1 MDSSSQHRKETDAN
15 SNASRFLKTDGG
27 KTKTNA
33 IEVPSISLP
42 KGGGAIKGIDEKF
55 SVNSVNGTASFSI
68 PLPEAGGRGIAPG
81 LSLSYNSGSGNGIFG
96 LGWTLSLSSIKRKTE
111 KSLPEYI
118 DSIDSDTFLFSEAE
132 DLVPEFQRAEDG
144 TFAVDTN
151 GEYIIKEKSSLDNLF
166 TIRFYRPRVEGLFA
180 RIERWTANTGDE
192 IKWRVITKENITTLF
207 GWSSAARISDPDNP
221 AKIYTWLPE
230 FICDDKGNC
239 CRYFYKPDSIH
250 GFDEDQIHNR
260 NRVKNGDLTYTN
272 LYPDKICYG
281 NKTPYKN
288 FGDAFPASTEFLFET
303 VFDYGTLNEGD
314 EVDQINN
321 WDFRPDAF
329 SDYKP
334 GFEIRTTRLCK
345 RVLLFHRFE
354 ENEYNGLVRSLNFG
368 YDTAT
373 EQDFTYLK
381 SITSSGHIKQT
392 NGSYSSQSLPPFEF
406 EYQKHDWNTEV
417 KTISPDSL
425 VHAPVGLDE
434 SSYQFTDLYNEGLAG
449 ILSEQMGGWYYKH
462 NLGNGDFE
470 KAKLVSEKP
479 SFVGLGS
486 QLQLVDLDADGGKQL
501 VSLNS
506 EPKGF
511 FELGDDNEWQPY
523 RNFKQLPNINFSD
536 PFTRMIDLNGDGMA
550 DLLIGEENNFT
561 WFESKGRSG
570 YKEARKSAQSFDEE
584 AGPHLVFV
592 EAKQSIFL
600 ADMSG
605 DGLTDIVRIRNGEVC
620 YWPNLGYG
628 KFGKKVSMD
637 QAPFFDSEEM
647 YNPGLVKLADIDG
660 SGTPDIIYL
669 GHDTFKCWK
678 NLSGDRFSAI
688 PFEIPAFPE
697 VNATTKVSVTDLLGN
712 GVSCIVWSSPLPGDI
727 ASPLKYIDL
736 MNSKKPHI
744 MTSYKNNMGKEVSM
758 EYMAS
763 TKFYIE
769 DKLAGKPWI
778 TKLHFPVHCVSKTVN
793 KDKITGHQFTTEYK
807 YHHGYFDHPEKE
819 FRGFGMV
826 EQIDSETFEHWIKS
840 GATNITA
847 EDLHQQPVISRQW
860 VHTGAFLQKD
870 KILTQFE
877 HEYWYEEMQ
886 RQGLAVTHS
895 EHPLPDAILVASEG
909 IPGSIIENLSP
920 DEWHQALRA
929 CKGMGLRTET
939 FARDA
944 AGNGNTPEARRKEL
958 TPFSVA
964 THNCVIELLQ
974 PKGKNKHAVFVVKES
989 EAITYSYER
998 VADDPRIAH
1007 SLNIKLD
1014 AYGQVLE
1021 SASVVYPRVNGD
1033 NTLPVETQAA
1043 QDRVCISYTK
1053 NRFTADTL
1061 NDDVTHPDLLR
1072 LPALCEVQIF
1082 ELKGINKAGSFYSLS
1097 DFEDI
1102 LSNTN
1107 SDTALYHERDKA
1119 LTAGKAQKRLIEHTR
1134 TIFYNDNLLD
1144 PLALG
1149 QLHSLA
1155 LPFENYQLA
1164 YTPELLE
1171 HIYTGRVTDDLMVEG
1186 KFAHNEGDSNWWIRS
1201 GSTQYITAAET
1212 AADAENRFF
1221 VPISFTEP
1229 FGGKTSVKYDN
1240 TYHLFIAETEDALGN
1255 KSVLE
1260 TYNYRTLSVR
1270 RMRDINANISEVITD
1285 ELGMVKATA
1294 IFGKGSQADD
1304 LTGLNETTSAA
1315 ELDLIHNFFNPP
1327 VNAQGVSDSS
1337 AMNATGAQLLQNA
1350 TTRFLYDFNVYQSS
1364 GKPAVIGSILRETH
1378 TVDKNGDPNPSSKL
1392 QMSFEYSSGDGQVVM
1407 KKTQAEPGLAKRV
1420 RIMPD
1425 DAIEINDIDTTPF
1438 LRWIGTGKT
1447 ILNNKGNPVK
1457 RYEPYFSVNILYE
1470 DQKELVETGMTPL
1483 MYYDALGR
1491 LVRTD
1496 MPDGS
1501 FSTVEFDSWKQV
1513 LSDAN
1518 DNVLDSDWYKRRT
1531 DNSLS
1536 DFISDMKEQQAAA
1549 RTALHARTPNQ
1560 LHFDTLGRP
1569 VLAIEHN
1576 KNIATNAD
1584 EFYNTKTDLDI
1595 EGNMLSVTDAR
1606 GNKVMQHHFD
1616 MLGNK
1621 VYQLGMDT
1629 GQRWLLAN
1637 ILGNPLRT
1645 WDERGHEFLYEY
1657 DVLHRPVQSTV
1668 RGGDG
1673 LTPLNHIFERFIY
1686 GEGLLIGVRTEINR
1700 FNEAALQA
1708 TNILGKVI
1716 NHFDT
1721 GGVIETPAYDFKGH
1735 AVSTTRRL
1743 FRKYKEVANW
1753 TDANLVPDL
1762 EPDAIT
1768 FSVEMDALNRITK
1781 QIAPDSSILTP
1792 VYNEAGLLNSESVE
1806 HLNPGLTKT
1815 YIKEIDYNEKGQRS
1829 RILYDNEV
1837 VTKYEYDKET
1847 LRLKHLKSSRKDNS
1861 MLQDL
1866 HYTFD
1871 PAGNIT
1877 HIEDKSIPT
1886 RFFNNFQV
1894 QPASTYTYDA
1904 LYRLVE
1910 ATGREND
1917 TAINFGQCDNWNDRF
1932 FVQSLNPGDPMAI
1945 RNYTQKYQY
1954 DEVGNIKE
1962 MKHLA
1967 ANANWTR
1974 TYEYENTN
1982 NRLVNTHIG
1991 DNGSPQNYT
2000 NYSHHP
2006 QHGFLTELPHLEEIA
2021 WNFKEE
2027 VVLTS
2032 RQRCTDDNIPI
2043 TTYYQYDGTGQRIRK
2058 VTENFSA
2065 TNNPTKKE
2073 ERIYVS
2079 GYEIFKKH
2087 TGTAAG
2093 LERISLSLMDKG
2105 HRFVMI
2111 ETRNDVDD
2119 GTDKHVI
2126 RYSLHNHVGSSAL
2139 ELDLVADVI
2148 SYEEYHPYGTT
2159 AYQAKSSAIRAA
2171 AKRYRYTG
2179 MERDDETG
2187 LEYHSARYY
2196 LPWLGRWLNPD
2207 PIGLGD
2213 GLNLYCYARSNP
2225 VRLNDTNGHLSWGQ
2239 VIGIAA
2245 AVVVGTV
2252 LTVATAG
2259 LAGPLVGAAGAAI
2272 IGGIVGGAAGG
2283 AVGELVEARIDNRE
2297 AHVGRA
2303 ALIGGIA
2310 GGLFAGAGAAAGAV
2324 ARTAV
2329 GRAFVSRVATSA
2341 VGQAASG
2348 VARRVAQSVAGR
2360 GASRAVAAIREP
2372 AERLGQR
2379 IAQRL
2384 GVGPGAQAVE
2394 RAIATERSVEA
2405 VAGVTRT
2412 TTTAAE
2418 GQTFTHS
2425 TAASPTGG
2433 NVLNQVIPNSSGA
2446 QIEAQGALRVSPGG
2460 QTGQWGEGAYAWHG
2474 EVTPTSGAQTF
2485 QFRVPPQTAVQTVNI
2500 PGRPSI
2506 VRLVPPPGESVVPI
2520 QITGSNFP
2528 PGSLQTAGEQLQQ
2541 FGMPLPGRLPF
2552 RYPGVSPDVSGVTGA
2567 LGGSTSL
2574 FFMPAPPTTDPRT
2587 VPTPSVGVQF

>member
-1 MDSSSQHRKETDAN
+1 MDSSSQHRKVTDAN

-27 KTKTNA
+27 KTKSNA
-33 IEVPSISLP
+33 IEAPSITLP

-55 SVNSVNGTASFSI
+55 SVNAVNGTASFSI
-68 PLPEAGGRGIAPG
+68 PLPEAAGRGLAPG
-81 LSLSYNSGSGNGIFG
+81 LSVSYNSGSGNGIFG
-96 LGWTLSLSSIKRKTE
+96 LGWSLNLSSIKRKTE
-111 KSLPEYI
+111 KSLPEYM

-132 DLVPEFQRAEDG
+132 DLVPEFRKEADG
-144 TFAVDTN
+144 TFALDSN
-151 GEYIIKEKSSLDNLF
+151 GEYIVKEKSSADNLF
-166 TIRFYRPRVEGLFA
+166 TIRFYRPRIEGLFA
-180 RIERWTANTGDE
+180 RIERWTANTGEE
-192 IKWRVITKENITTLF
+192 IKWRVITKDNITTLF
-207 GWSSAARISDPDNP
+207 GWSAAARISAPNSP
-221 AKIYTWLPE
+221 GKIYSWLPE
-230 FICDDKGNC
+230 FVFDDKGNC
-239 CRYFYKPDSIH
+239 CRYFYKPDDIQ
-250 GFDEDQIHNR
+250 GFDPDQIHNR
-260 NRVKNGDLTYTN
+260 NRIKSGDLTYTN
-272 LYPDKICYG
+272 LYPDRICYG
-281 NKTPYKN
+281 NKTAYKN
-288 FGDAFPASTEFLFET
+288 FEDAFPASDDFLFET
-303 VFDYGTLNEGD
+303 VFDYDALNEDD
-314 EVDQINN
+314 EVDHINN

-334 GFEIRTTRLCK
+334 GFEVRTTRLCR
-345 RVLLFHRFE
+345 RVLLFHHFE
-354 ENEYNGLVRSLNFG
+354 EHEYNGLVRSLSFAYN
-368 YDTAT
+368 TST
-373 EQDFTYLK
+373 EQDFTFLE
-381 SITSSGHIKQT
+381 SITSSGHIKKSD
-392 NGSYSSQSLPPFEF
+392 GSYSSKSLPPFEF
-406 EYQKHDWNTEV
+406 EYQKHEWNTEV
-417 KTISPDSL
+417 KTISPDAL
-425 VHAPVGLDE
+425 IHAPVGLDE
-434 SSYQFTDLYNEGLAG
+434 STYQFTDLYNEGLAG
-449 ILSEQMGGWYYKH
+449 ILTEQMGGWYYKS

-470 KAKLVSEKP
+470 KSKLVSSKP

-506 EPKGF
+506 EPKVF
-511 FELGDDNEWQPY
+511 FELDDDNDWQPY
-523 RNFKQLPNINFSD
+523 RNFEQLPNINFSD

-561 WFESKGRSG
+561 WYESLGRAG
-570 YKEARKSAQSFDEE
+570 YKAARKAIQTYDEE

-605 DGLTDIVRIRNGEVC
+605 DGLSDIVRIRNGEVC

-628 KFGKKVSMD
+628 KFGRKVAMD
-637 QAPFFDSEEM
+637 HAPFFDSDDA
-647 YNPGLVKLADIDG
+647 YNPALIKLADIDG
-660 SGTPDIIYL
+660 SGTPDMIYL
-669 GHDTFKCWK
+669 GNNSFRCWK
-678 NLSGDRFSAI
+678 NLSGNRFSVE
-688 PFEIPAFPE
+688 PFEINPFPE
-697 VNATTKVSVTDLLGN
+697 VNAATKITVVDLLGN
-712 GVSCIVWSSPLPGDI
+712 GVSCIVWSSPLPGDM

-744 MTSYKNNMGKEVSM
+744 MTSYKNNIGKEVSM
-758 EYMAS
+758 EYTAS

-778 TKLHFPVHCVSKTVN
+778 TKLHFPVQCVSKTIN
-793 KDKITGHQFTTEYK
+793 IDKITGHRFTTEYK
-807 YHHGYFDHPEKE
+807 YHHGYYDHPEKE

-826 EQIDSETFEHWIKS
+826 EQADSETFEHWSKS
-840 GATNITA
+840 GASNIT
-847 EDLHQQPVISRQW
+847 EQDLHQEPVISRQW
-860 VHTGAFLQKD
+860 VHTGAFLRKD
-870 KILTQFE
+870 KILAQFE
-877 HEYWYEEMQ
+877 SEYWYEEMQ
-886 RQGLAVTHS
+886 RQGFPVTHF
-895 EHPLPDAILVASEG
+895 EQPLPDAVLTAGEG
-909 IPGSIIENLSP
+909 IQNSIINNLSQE
-920 DEWHQALRA
+920 EWQQALRA
-929 CKGMGLRTET
+929 CKGMGLRTEI

-944 AGNGNTPEARRKEL
+944 ARNGNTPEAREKEL

-974 PKGKNKHAVFVVKES
+974 PKGQNKHAVFIVKES
-989 EAITYSYER
+989 EAVTYNYER
-998 VADDPRIAH
+998 SIEDPRVTH

-1021 SASVVYPRVNGD
+1021 SASVVYPRVVVD
-1033 NTLPVETQAA
+1033 NTLPTETQAA
-1043 QDRVCISYTK
+1043 QNKTCISFTK
-1053 NRFTADTL
+1053 HRFTNDTL

-1072 LPALCEVQIF
+1072 LPLICETQTF
-1082 ELKGINKAGSFYSLS
+1082 ELKGVDKGGVFYSPS

-1119 LTAGKAQKRLIEHTR
+1119 LVAGKAQKRLIEHNQ

-1144 PLALG
+1144 PLLLG
-1149 QLHSLA
+1149 QLNSLA
-1155 LPFENYQLA
+1155 VPFENYQLA
-1164 YTPELLE
+1164 YTPELLQ
-1171 HIYTGRVTDDLMVEG
+1171 HIFAGKATDALMIEG
-1186 KFAHNEGDSNWWIRS
+1186 KFAHSQGDTNWWIRS
-1201 GSTQYITAAET
+1201 GSTQYITPAET
-1212 AADAENRFF
+1212 VADAQNRFF
-1221 VPISFTEP
+1221 VPISFTDS
-1229 FGGKTSVKYDN
+1229 FGGKTTVKHDN
-1240 TYHLFIAETEDALGN
+1240 NYHLFITETEDALGN
-1255 KSVLE
+1255 RSTLE
-1260 TYNYRTLSVR
+1260 TYNYKTLSVS

-1294 IFGKGSQADD
+1294 IFGKGGQADN
-1304 LTGLNETTSAA
+1304 LSGLNEITSIA
-1315 ELDLIHNFFNPP
+1315 ETNLIQALFNPA
-1327 VNAQGVSDSS
+1327 VNAQGVSDST
-1337 AMNATGAQLLQNA
+1337 AMMATASQLLQNA
-1350 TTRFLYDFNVYQSS
+1350 TTRFVYDLDAFRTT
-1364 GKPAVIGSILRETH
+1364 GKPAVVGSILRETH
-1378 TVDKNGDPNPSSKL
+1378 VVDKNGNPNPASKL
-1392 QMSFEYSSGDGQVVM
+1392 QISFEYSSGEGQVVM

-1420 RIMPD
+1420 RISGTD
-1425 DAIEINDIDTTPF
+1425 TIAIDDIDTSPF

-1447 ILNNKGNPVK
+1447 IMNNKGNPVK

-1470 DQKELVETGMTPL
+1470 DQKELVETGVTPV
-1483 MYYDALGR
+1483 MYYDASGR

-1501 FSTVEFDSWKQV
+1501 FSTVRFDSWKQV

-1518 DNVLDSDWYKRRT
+1518 DNILDSDWYKRRT
-1531 DNSLS
+1531 DNTRP
-1536 DFISDMKEQQAAA
+1536 DFITDIKEQQAAA
-1549 RTALHARTPNQ
+1549 KTALHAETPNQ

-1576 KNIATNAD
+1576 KNITTNAD
-1584 EFYNTKTDLDI
+1584 EFYNTSTDLDI

-1606 GNKVMQHHFD
+1606 GNKVMQHEYD

-1621 VYQLGMDT
+1621 VYQRGMDT

-1645 WDERGHEFLYEY
+1645 WDERNHEFLYEY
-1657 DVLHRPVQSTV
+1657 DIMRRPVQSTV

-1673 LTPLNHIFERFIY
+1673 PTALNNIFERFVY
-1686 GEGLLIGVRTEINR
+1686 GESLLSGIRTEVNR
-1700 FNEAALQA
+1700 FNESALQA
-1708 TNILGKVI
+1708 INVLGKVV

-1721 GGVIETPAYDFKGH
+1721 GGVIETLAYDFEGH
-1735 AVSTTRRL
+1735 AVSTTRKL

-1753 TDANLVPDL
+1753 TDANLTIDV
-1762 EPDAIT
+1762 EPDSIT
-1768 FSVEMDALNRITK
+1768 FSVEMDALSRITK
-1781 QIAPDSSILTP
+1781 QIAPDLSVLTP
-1792 VYNEAGLLNSESVE
+1792 SYNEAGLLNSESIE
-1806 HLNPGLTKT
+1806 HVNPGLTKT

-1829 RILYDNEV
+1829 RVLYDNDV
-1837 VTKYEYDKET
+1837 VTKYEYDKQT
-1847 LRLKHLKSSRKDNS
+1847 LRLKHLQSVRKDNS
-1861 MLQDL
+1861 LLQDL

-1871 PAGNIT
+1871 PTGNIT

-1886 RFFNNFQV
+1886 RFYSNFQV
-1894 QPASTYTYDA
+1894 QPASTFTYDA
-1904 LYRLVE
+1904 LYRLIE

-1917 TAINFGQCDNWNDRF
+1917 AAISFGQCDNWNDRF
-1932 FVQSLNPGDPMAI
+1932 FVQSLSPGDPMAI

-1954 DEVGNIKE
+1954 DAVGNIKE

-1967 ANANWTR
+1967 IAGNWTR
-1974 TYEYENTN
+1974 SYEYENTN
-1982 NRLVNTHIG
+1982 NRLTNTQIG

-2000 NYSHHP
+2000 NYTHHP
-2006 QHGFLTELPHLEEIA
+2006 AHGFLTELPHLEKIG

-2027 VVLTS
+2027 IVLTS

-2043 TTYYQYDGTGQRIRK
+2043 TTYYQYDGAGQRIRK

-2087 TGTAAG
+2087 TGTDAG
-2093 LERISLSLMDKG
+2093 LERVSLSLIDKG

-2119 GTDKHVI
+2119 GTDKRVI
-2126 RYSLHNHVGSSAL
+2126 RYALHNHVGSSAL
-2139 ELDLVADVI
+2139 ELDTVADVI

-2159 AYQAKSSAIRAA
+2159 AYQAKNSAIRAA

-2179 MERDDETG
+2179 IERDEETG

-2239 VIGIAA
+2239 VIGIGA

-2283 AVGELVEARIDNRE
+2283 AVGELVEAHIDNRE

-2310 GGLFAGAGAAAGAV
+2310 GGLFAGAGVAAGAI
-2324 ARTAV
+2324 AKTAI
-2329 GRAFVSRVATSA
+2329 GRSIATSA
-2341 VGQAASG
+2341 TGQAVSG
-2348 VARRVAQSVAGR
+2348 VARRVAQSAVGR
-2360 GASRAVAAIREP
+2360 GASRAISAIREP

-2379 IAQRL
+2379 IATRL
-2384 GVGPGAQAVE
+2384 GIGPGAQAIE

-2433 NVLNQVIPNSSGA
+2433 NVMNQVIPNASGA
-2446 QIEAQGALRVSPGG
+2446 QIEAQGALRVSAGG

-2500 PGRPSI
+2500 PGRPAI
-2506 VRLVPPPGESVVPI
+2506 VRLVPPPGESMVPI

-2528 PGSLQTAGEQLQQ
+2528 PGALETAGAQLEQ
-2541 FGMPLPGRLPF
+2541 FGLALPSRVPFSYPSVPPL
-2552 RYPGVSPDVSGVTGA
+2552 PDVSGISGA

-2574 FFMPAPPTTDPRT
+2574 FFMPAPPTTDTRT
-2587 VPTPSVGVQF
+2587 MPTPSVGVAF